1 MKSLLLILLGFGLC
15 ELRKYLN
22 KRSETCEIVYLLSV
36 LLVSAGIFIITLAS
50 LVRMGHTNLENVLPF
65 FNGFG
70 IAFVIIGMIV
80 SIGSV
85 VYAIK
90 RGSQKGWC
98 AVCGHCS

>member
-1 MKSLLLILLGFGLC
+1 MKGLLLILLGFGLC

-36 LLVSAGIFIITLAS
+36 LLVSAGILIITLAS

-65 FNGFG
+65 CYGLG
-70 IAFVIIGMIV
+70 IAFVIIGLIG

-85 VYAIK
+85 MYAV
-90 RGSQKGWC
+90 RCYLQEG
-98 AVCGHCS
+98 